1 MMQIPIF
8 FTFDRNYV
16 VPAAV
21 AFHSLLRRADP
32 QYTYRLY
39 VLYTD
44 IPETDRQRLTRLVER
59 TGHGTLEFIDVSAFD
74 RHCTVLLPL
83 SRRILLLCRSGTGA
97 GERPHDAVWH

>member
-1 MMQIPIF
+1 MTQIPIF

-74 RHCTVLLPL
+74 KSTTSCWRLTS
-83 SRRILLLCRSGTGA
+83 SRSTTAFSVRM
-97 GERPHDAVWH
+97 WM